1 MIMKKFSICIIIL
14 GLLFASSMK
23 AQQRTMDAQLNA
35 LTVTA
40 GTDWLAPPIITL
52 GTDETINIGFD
63 HMGQEYH
70 QYTYH
75 VEHCEADWTTSDEL
89 FDIDWLEGFNDQPIE
104 DYAASLN
111 TTVSYVHYRL
121 AIPNELTRLK
131 MSGNYRL
138 NIMNEEGET
147 AAEIRFMVVEPVAQ
161 VGLSVSTNTEIDVN
175 RSHQQL
181 SMSVSYK
188 GLDVTDP
195 ESQLMAVVTQNQR
208 WEEAVVNPDPDR
220 QDFSGK
226 ELEWV
231 HCQSLIFPAGNE
243 YHKFE
248 TLDLSHTTMGL
259 EYIRWD
265 GQAYD
270 AFPFASEQRRNYLTD
285 VDADGAFIIRNSD
298 NREVDVTCDYVR
310 INYMLRMPQRT
321 DADVIVSGRWATS
334 DDPQTYI
341 MQYDEHSQSYQAVIW
356 QKQGY
361 YNYEYR
367 LRYADGSTVPC
378 PSEGNFYQTSNRYQA
393 YIYYKGTGGR
403 TWSLVGFRELL
414 FR

>member
-1 MIMKKFSICIIIL
+1 MIMKKFSIGIIIL

-52 GTDETINIGFD
+52 RTDETINIGFD